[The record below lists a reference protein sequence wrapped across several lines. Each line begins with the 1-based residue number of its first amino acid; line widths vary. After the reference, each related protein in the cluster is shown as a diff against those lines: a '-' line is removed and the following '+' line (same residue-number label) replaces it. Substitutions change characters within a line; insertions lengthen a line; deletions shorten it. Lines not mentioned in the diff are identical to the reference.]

1 MSDIDIKDYLDDLG
15 AGAFKSA
22 DILRA
27 ALVPKLRVMLDDG
40 LKEAERLLI
49 REHDGLACARRL
61 SAMMDRVVHIA
72 YEAIVNRL
80 YVSPNPSSS
89 ERIAIIATGGYGRGT
104 LGPGSDVDLLFL
116 LPYKQTAWGEGIVE
130 TMLYLL
136 WDLKLK
142 VGHATRLIDDCI
154 REGKADITVRTSLL
168 EARFLFGDRALFD
181 ELEARFKKEIIQ
193 STAAEFVEAKLKE
206 RDERIARV
214 GASRYLVE
222 PNVKD
227 GKGGLRD
234 LHTLFWIV
242 KYVYGT
248 VDPQELIK
256 LKNLTEEEASM
267 AVRCTEFLWRVR
279 CHMHFVVGR
288 GEEKLTFD
296 LQPVLAER
304 MGFSDRGGLSA
315 VERFMKSY
323 FLVAKEVGDLTAAL
337 CADLEARQAK
347 KRPLLDRIIGP
358 LRRRRQGSFAADGFF
373 LDNGRI
379 NVKPDVFSKDQVN
392 FIRLFWMA
400 DHHNLAIHPDAKR
413 LASRHAKEIGP
424 SLRKDEEANS
434 LFLDVLTSRNS
445 PEIVLRTMNEA
456 GVLGRFIPDFARIVA
471 MMQFNMYH
479 HYTVD
484 EHLLRCI
491 GVISELENGSLGNL
505 HPVAHSIFKSIR
517 SRRALYVAAFLHDIA
532 KGRPEDHSEA
542 GAVIAR
548 KLGQRFGLDRA
559 EVETVVW
566 LVRYHLLMS
575 DTAQRRDISDPMTI
589 KNFAGVVQTMERLKL
604 LLVLTIADITA
615 VGQGVWTG
623 WKGELLRALY
633 YETELAFGG
642 ELAEMAHSQRVELAK
657 QKLREDLPDWSD
669 DAFKA
674 YAARHSASYWT
685 TVEHSRRVKHARFV
699 AGTEAKGWTVATD
712 VETDHFR
719 GATELMVLSPDHPRL
734 LTIITGAC
742 AAAGANIVDAK
753 IFTTNDGMALD
764 TIVISRAFDR
774 DDDELRRAQR
784 IAKTIE
790 NGLKGEIRIDDLVSS
805 RKREKNPTKAFRLAP
820 EVSIDNSLASRQTV
834 LEVSGLDR
842 PGLLYELTST
852 IGKLN
857 LNIASA
863 HIATFGEKAV
873 DAFYVTDLLGT
884 KIVHPS
890 RQNTIRKAL
899 LEVFSEEKSALTGSR
914 GPSSQ
919 QKRAA
924 PSVSSTK

>member
-1 MSDIDIKDYLDDLG
+1 MSDIDIKRYLDDLG
-15 AGAFKSA
+15 DSAFKQA
-22 DILRA
+22 YTLRA
-27 ALVPKLRVMLDDG
+27 ALVPKLKAMLDEG
-40 LKEAERLLI
+40 LAAAEKSLI
-49 REHDGLACARRL
+49 RERNGLACSRRL
-61 SAMMDRVVHIA
+61 STLMDRVMQIA

-80 YVSPNPSSS
+80 YASSNRSSS
-89 ERIAIIATGGYGRGT
+89 ERIAIVATGGYGRGT

-116 LPYKQTAWGEGIVE
+116 LPYKQTAWGESIIE

-142 VGHATRLIDDCI
+142 VGHATRSIDDCI

-168 EARFLFGDRALFD
+168 EARFLFGERNLFD
-181 ELEARFKKEIIQ
+181 ELQTRFAKEIVQ

-206 RDERIARV
+206 RDERIAKV

-234 LHTLFWIV
+234 IHTLFWIV

-248 VDPQELIK
+248 VDPKELIK
-256 LKNLTEEEASM
+256 LGNLTEEEANM

-288 GEEKLTFD
+288 GEERLTFD
-296 LQPVLAER
+296 LQPVLADR
-304 MGFSDRGGLSA
+304 MGFVGRGGLSG
-315 VERFMKSY
+315 VERFMKAY
-323 FLVAKEVGDLTAAL
+323 FLVAKDVGDLTATL

-347 KRPLLDRIIGP
+347 KRALLDRIIAP
-358 LRRRRQGSFAADGFF
+358 LRRRHRGAFEAEGFF

-379 NVKPDVFSKDQVN
+379 NVTPDVFSKDQVN
-392 FIRLFWMA
+392 FIRLFWLAEQNNM
-400 DHHNLAIHPDAKR
+400 AIHPDAKR
-413 LASRHAKEIGP
+413 HASRHAKEIGP
-424 SLRKDEEANS
+424 SLRRDKEANN
-434 LFLDVLTSRNS
+434 LFLDILTSRTS
-445 PEIVLRTMNEA
+445 PEVVLRAMNEA

-484 EHLLRCI
+484 EHLLRTV
-491 GVISELENGSLGNL
+491 GVISELENGALGDL

-517 SRRALYVAAFLHDIA
+517 NRRALYVAALLHDIA
-532 KGRPEDHSEA
+532 RGRPEDHSEA

-589 KNFAGVVQTMERLKL
+589 RNFAGIVQTMERLKL

-633 YETELAFGG
+633 YETEIAFGG
-642 ELAEMAHSQRVELAK
+642 ELAEMAHSQRVEMAK
-657 QKLREDLPDWSD
+657 QKLRDDLPDWSD
-669 DAFKA
+669 DFSKE
-674 YAARHSASYWT
+674 YASRHSASYWT
-685 TVEHSRRVKHARFV
+685 TIEHGRRVKHARFV

-719 GATELMVLSPDHPRL
+719 GATELLVLSPDHPRL

-742 AAAGANIVDAK
+742 AAVGANIVDAK
-753 IFTTNDGMALD
+753 IFTTSDGTALD

-774 DDDELRRAQR
+774 DDDELRRARR

-790 NGLKGEIRIDDLVSS
+790 SGLKGEIRIDDLVSS
-805 RKREKNPTKAFRLAP
+805 RKREKSASKAFKLAP

-842 PGLLYELTST
+842 PGLLYELTSV
-852 IGKLN
+852 IGRLN

-863 HIATFGEKAV
+863 HIATYGEKAV

-890 RQNTIRKAL
+890 RQNSIRRAL
-899 LEVFSEEKSALTGSR
+899 LDVFFDEKSAAGNTEPPASTHR
-914 GPSSQ
+914 KTSANPSPA
-919 QKRAA
+919 K
-924 PSVSSTK
+924 